1 MLKIKAKNKIRIY
14 PIKVEDF
21 GDHLIYYFS
30 NIDNLGVKD
39 VLSQIYFNLYKNN
52 KFFRFGRNKFLSIQ
66 LSALT
71 NNKLQI
77 ALSESVLEIEGHW
90 YYNISQDSFMNI
102 VMKDLSLDQLTS
114 IYKDIK
120 IIVTKE
126 SVRLTPSVFKPTITI
141 KEETPALVR
150 GNDSLE

>member
-1 MLKIKAKNKIRIY
+1 
-14 PIKVEDF
+14 
-21 GDHLIYYFS
+21 
-30 NIDNLGVKD
+30 
-39 VLSQIYFNLYKNN
+39 
-52 KFFRFGRNKFLSIQ
+52 
-66 LSALT
+66 
-71 NNKLQI
+71 
-77 ALSESVLEIEGHW
+77 
-90 YYNISQDSFMNI
+90 MNI

-141 KEETPALVR
+141 KEETLALVR

>member
-1 MLKIKAKNKIRIY
+1 
-14 PIKVEDF
+14 
-21 GDHLIYYFS
+21 
-30 NIDNLGVKD
+30 
-39 VLSQIYFNLYKNN
+39 
-52 KFFRFGRNKFLSIQ
+52 
-66 LSALT
+66 
-71 NNKLQI
+71 
-77 ALSESVLEIEGHW
+77 
-90 YYNISQDSFMNI
+90 MNI

-141 KEETPALVR
+141 KEETPALAR